1 MIFSALDG
9 HLSLVHA
16 NYAEDN
22 QVMQVRLGRVGE
34 GGGME
39 GLKSKDTIKKR
50 KISKMK
56 YHLHKKGRPYF
67 LCQNFENN

>member
-39 GLKSKDTIKKR
+39 GLKSKDTI
-50 KISKMK
+50 
-56 YHLHKKGRPYF
+56 
-67 LCQNFENN
+67 